1 MLKVIELFA
10 GIGSQH
16 QALKNI
22 GVEHEVIAISEI
34 DKYCIQSYRALHG
47 DDAPNLGDI
56 CKIERLPKADLWTYS
71 FPCQDV
77 SVAGK
82 LAGINKGTRSG
93 LLYEVERLLNVAKD
107 EDTLPKYLLLENV
120 KNLVSKR
127 FKPDFDKWL
136 EYLESLG
143 YKNYWK
149 VLNAK
154 DYGIPQNRERVFC
167 ISIRGADEAPFSFPQ
182 KQELKLKLKD
192 LLEENVDE
200 RFYLSQKM
208 INCFMSDGTGNYPRR
223 ERFLQNIGRENIEV
237 GNSVTTLAGSRP
249 TDNFVV
255 EKFGNKALDE
265 TLDKNEVEDGDFID
279 AFNRNVKKDVAG
291 TITTR
296 VSESNAPFVAE
307 RLDKEIL
314 CDELIE
320 KGEVTEG
327 DIVNHSRPNNP
338 KVGEDGVTP
347 TITTRCD
354 ELGVTV
360 VDLKRGY
367 SCEVK
372 EEKESSDKVDVIGN
386 YSKSGYN
393 QTPIVGKNGIA
404 PTITENHGQVTA
416 IAIKNNT
423 KKGYLLAEDGDA
435 VDISG
440 RMQYHRGTV
449 QKGITQTITTAGGD
463 NVGVVVKEKSAYTD
477 LEESLFTEDGNI
489 KRYVDSDIVDEF
501 KEGQMATTSYPH
513 GYGHG
518 TRVHDESISLTA
530 NERPSVK
537 YDLRIRKLTSKECLR
552 LMGWDDE
559 SIDKIQASG
568 VSQSQQYK
576 QAGNGIVVQVLEAIF
591 RELFIYRKTSG
602 KQLSIFD
609 FGVDKDVCV

>member
-16 QALKNI
+16 QALKNLGI
-22 GVEHEVIAISEI
+22 EHEVVAISEI
-34 DKYCIQSYRALHG
+34 DKYCLKSYEALHG
-47 DDAPNLGDI
+47 SYNNLGDI

-82 LAGINKGTRSG
+82 LAGLGEGTRSG
-93 LLYEVERLLNVAKD
+93 LLYEVERLLNVAKID
-107 EDTLPKYLLLENV
+107 NTLPKYLLLENV

-127 FKPDFDKWL
+127 FKNDFDKWL
-136 EYLESLG
+136 DFLKSLG
-143 YKNYWK
+143 YENYWK

-167 ISIRGADEAPFSFPQ
+167 VSIRGADAPFYFPQ

-192 LLEENVDE
+192 LLEEQVDE
-200 RFYLSQKM
+200 KFYLSQKM
-208 INCFMSDGTGNYPRR
+208 INCFMSDGTGTYPRR
-223 ERFLQNIGRENIEV
+223 ERFLQNIGRDNKDV

-255 EKFGNKALDE
+255 EKYGNKALDE
-265 TLDKNEVEDGDFID
+265 TLEQNDVEDGDFID
-279 AFNRNVKKDVAG
+279 AFNRNVKKDVSG

-296 VSESNAPFVAE
+296 VSESNATFIAE
-307 RLDKEIL
+307 RLEKEEL

-320 KGEVTEG
+320 KGEVKEG

-338 KVGEDGVTP
+338 KVGEDGVVP

-372 EEKESSDKVDVIGN
+372 EEAKDTDDIDIVGN

-393 QTPIVGKNGIA
+393 ATPIVGKNGIA
-404 PTITENHGQVTA
+404 PTIRENHGQVTA
-416 IAIKNNT
+416 IPIKNNT
-423 KKGYLLAEDGDA
+423 KKGYLLAEEGDGI
-435 VDISG
+435 DISG

-449 QKGITQTITTAGGD
+449 QKGLTQTITTAGGD
-463 NVGVVVKEKSAYTD
+463 NVGVVVKDKSLYTD
-477 LEESLFTEDGNI
+477 LEKELFTEDGNI

-518 TRVHDESISLTA
+518 TRVHNESISLTA

-537 YDLRIRKLTSKECLR
+537 YDLRIRKLTSRECLR
-552 LMGWDDE
+552 LMGWGDDA
-559 SIDKIQASG
+559 IDRIQASG

-591 RELFIYRKTSG
+591 KELFRSNEN
-602 KQLSIFD
+602 
-609 FGVDKDVCV
+609 V